1 MRTLFFVPPPH
12 NQNERAR
19 DLKHDGIRVGEI
31 IAYRAWRVIE
41 PSWMHKSDNLLH
53 SVFMKD
59 YVWHPGRPASGDVRR
74 HGIYSLRNVI
84 RSRQDYGY
92 PNAGGPLLLGSVK
105 IWGEIVEHEA
115 GYRSEFARIISL
127 DYGDPD
133 LLERFRWI
141 YDVNITPTDIWLD
154 K

>member
-1 MRTLFFVPPPH
+1 M
-12 NQNERAR
+12 
-19 DLKHDGIRVGEI
+19 
-31 IAYRAWRVIE
+31 
-41 PSWMHKSDNLLH
+41 
-53 SVFMKD
+53 
-59 YVWHPGRPASGDVRR
+59 
-74 HGIYSLRNVI
+74 
-84 RSRQDYGY
+84 
-92 PNAGGPLLLGSVK
+92 LLGGVK

-127 DYGDPD
+127 DYGNPE